1 MKKKAVLEGQC
12 AETRAI
18 LKWGSRVSTVVRRD
32 GLVGLGSDENSC
44 ACACAAMRVVVKAR
58 GGGGARTVREV
69 NTVLR

>member
-1 MKKKAVLEGQC
+1 M
-12 AETRAI
+12 
-18 LKWGSRVSTVVRRD
+18 STVVRRD